1 MYVGENV
8 DLGHSYLGVYF
19 KMDQYQYL
27 SDSSG
32 SENGNFEGF
41 HQSDID
47 RASRVHETVS
57 RANISNIISGDRRS
71 DDDSSH
77 DSNSSGDDGS
87 SSSGDDDSSSE
98 DNSSSNESEPDNNQ
112 NQFTDLRANPPD
124 WTTNFVPIHVPG
136 FRLPSGPNLPNDWDI
151 RSTPL
156 KYFELFFTPEL
167 IDQFVKYSNEYAQIA
182 IRKKRETVASYTDKQ
197 WPLDGSKNVTTEE
210 LRAYLG
216 CCLILSVNPAQ
227 QLKHAFS
234 SDPYMCN
241 HGLRSIFT
249 LKRFTKIGQYL
260 CIYDK
265 ENELPRNSPHYD
277 RRFKFKSLVDHLNTV
292 FPMYYKFSE
301 FQAIDESLVKTK
313 CHLPNIIYCP
323 DKPARRGL
331 KIWCRCDSK
340 NSRSCYLFKF
350 EPYMGKRHTEVS
362 RNGLYHDVI
371 FRLCSDLK
379 GSNVKLY
386 FDNLYCSL
394 SVLQDLQKDNIWAT
408 GTIRGNRIGL
418 HPTVKKT
425 PKMVRGEHKMF
436 QDKKNPNLTCCV
448 WQDTKQ
454 VRYASVACDPSIVGV
469 AVRRISRT
477 YVRVNQPLVAQ
488 RYNQHYKSIDLL
500 DQYLAAYPIS
510 RRTYRSWKH
519 IYWFCFQT
527 AVVNAYILFKETHPG
542 PLPRTY
548 AHIDFRIAL
557 AKELIG
563 NFSNRQ
569 VNPISKPLFVGP
581 GVPNE
586 QFVNHQNTKLQ
597 PSRIR
602 VCKPHKQYHG
612 VTKRTVYGCQ
622 SCEISICKQCHVRW
636 HTANVE

>member
-32 SENGNFEGF
+32 SENENFEGF

-47 RASRVHETVS
+47 RASRMHETVS
-57 RANISNIISGDRRS
+57 RANISNIISGDQRG
-71 DDDSSH
+71 DNDSSH
-77 DSNSSGDDGS
+77 DSNSSSDDGS

-112 NQFTDLRANPPD
+112 NQFSDLHANPPD

-136 FRLPSGPNLPNDWDI
+136 FRLPSGPDLPNDWDI

-197 WPLDGSKNVTTEE
+197 WPLDGSKNVTREE

-241 HGLRSIFT
+241 HGLGSIFT

-277 RRFKFKSLVDHLNTV
+277 RWFKFKGLVDHLNTV

-301 FQAIDESLVKTK
+301 FQATDES
-313 CHLPNIIYCP
+313 
-323 DKPARRGL
+323 
-331 KIWCRCDSK
+331 
-340 NSRSCYLFKF
+340 
-350 EPYMGKRHTEVS
+350 
-362 RNGLYHDVI
+362 
-371 FRLCSDLK
+371 
-379 GSNVKLY
+379 
-386 FDNLYCSL
+386 
-394 SVLQDLQKDNIWAT
+394 
-408 GTIRGNRIGL
+408 
-418 HPTVKKT
+418 
-425 PKMVRGEHKMF
+425 
-436 QDKKNPNLTCCV
+436 QDKMSSAKHNLLSG
-448 WQDTKQ
+448 Q
-454 VRYASVACDPSIVGV
+454 A
-469 AVRRISRT
+469 
-477 YVRVNQPLVAQ
+477 
-488 RYNQHYKSIDLL
+488 
-500 DQYLAAYPIS
+500 
-510 RRTYRSWKH
+510 
-519 IYWFCFQT
+519 
-527 AVVNAYILFKETHPG
+527 G
-542 PLPRTY
+542 PLWSE
-548 AHIDFRIAL
+548 DL
-557 AKELIG
+557 V
-563 NFSNRQ
+563 Q
-569 VNPISKPLFVGP
+569 M
-581 GVPNE
+581 
-586 QFVNHQNTKLQ
+586 
-597 PSRIR
+597 
-602 VCKPHKQYHG
+602 
-612 VTKRTVYGCQ
+612 
-622 SCEISICKQCHVRW
+622 
-636 HTANVE
+636 